1 MEMQIHVVV
10 FLFYFQQYATKMLK
24 NLLLTKPPTEMLGKS
39 KSKCW
44 AVATCI
50 FIHFIFILFSF
61 IMFNGFTKFIILNEF
76 SINKNVKNIFLIPVI
91 IKHTL

>member
-1 MEMQIHVVV
+1 MEMQIVV

-39 KSKCW
+39 KSKCC
-44 AVATCI
+44 AVAI

-61 IMFNGFTKFIILNEF
+61 IMFNGFTKFSILNDF